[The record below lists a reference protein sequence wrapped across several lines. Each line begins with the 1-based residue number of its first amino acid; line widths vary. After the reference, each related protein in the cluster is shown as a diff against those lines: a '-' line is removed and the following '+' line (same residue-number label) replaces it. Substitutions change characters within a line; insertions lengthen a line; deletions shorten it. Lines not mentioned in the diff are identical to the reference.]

1 VNGVEAFAAVA
12 FVIVSS
18 ITVLTIV
25 RGVVRRLERAGS
37 APPAIPHDAQARLE
51 RVERA
56 LESVSIEIERISEGQ
71 RFLTKIMTERERPAL
86 GDGGTSEGA
95 PSRGAAR

>member
-1 VNGVEAFAAVA
+1 VEGVKTFAAVA

-25 RGVVRRLERAGS
+25 RTVARWIERAGS
-37 APPAIPHDAQARLE
+37 APKELPSDTQARLE

-56 LESVSIEIERISEGQ
+56 LESVSIEIERISESQ
-71 RFLTKIMTERERPAL
+71 RFLTKILTERERPAL
-86 GDGGTSEGA
+86 GDGRGEDPA
-95 PSRGAAR
+95 VPRGAAR

>member
-1 VNGVEAFAAVA
+1 MDGVQAFAAVA

-37 APPAIPHDAQARLE
+37 APAALPHDAQARLE
-51 RVERA
+51 RMERA

-71 RFLTKIMTERERPAL
+71 RFTTKL
-86 GDGGTSEGA
+86 LSE
-95 PSRGAAR
+95 RGAAPAALQRPDAGAVRREPS